1 MLAILAV
8 VDLTVGVAN
17 DAVNFINSAIGSKA
31 AKFKTIIVVAAL
43 GVLIGVLLSGGM
55 MEVARKGIFNPGMF
69 TMPEL
74 LIIFISVMFQD
85 VLLLDLFNTFGL
97 PTSTTVSIVFGLLGA
112 SMGVAFIKIMSAGE
126 SFAMIDQYIHS
137 GKVLTIISAILL
149 SIVMAFVL
157 GSIIQYLSRML
168 FTFNYKNT
176 FKKYGPYWSALALT
190 ALTFFI
196 LLKGAKGADFMQGDV
211 KEWIYGNF
219 DLIFLYSF
227 VGWSIILQL
236 LTWFTKVNILRV
248 IVLVGTFALALA
260 FAANDLVN
268 FIGAPLAGFNAYE
281 IAHAAGGDP
290 NTVSMAAMTKKVPAD
305 LWMLLFAGA
314 VMVTALAVN
323 KKARS
328 VAMTTVKLGSQND
341 RYERFES
348 NAIARAVVRISIVVI
363 DFISSITPG
372 PLKRFIQN
380 RFDLANYRPV
390 ADKDGDVEAFDLIR
404 AAVITMV
411 SATLISIATYYKLPL
426 STTYVT
432 FIVAMAAALPDRAWG
447 RESAVYRVSG
457 VINVIGGW
465 FFTAFS
471 ATLVAFT
478 IAIVIYYTGLFGVFG
493 FAALVAFALYRT
505 RMTHKRKEE
514 EAEAKIKKSKE
525 KDSASQQVEDIYA
538 DISNTMFGIADTY
551 KSSVVAT
558 FTYDLKVLKNTKRE
572 SNKLVK
578 DANALLADILRTV
591 KHIPDIELDN
601 GYDYANSLSAFNSV
615 TSKLRRLTVQNFNY
629 FDNNHASLEDIH
641 ISELKKAQDKFQSFV
656 TLCVKFI
663 RNTDNISSDDLTKE
677 AEKYINEL
685 NTYSK
690 NQLRRVKANS
700 SNMRRSILFMNMLSD
715 TEDLVNY
722 LLRVASVS
730 NKLVA
735 KLEKHTL
742 MAAESEA

>member
-1 MLAILAV
+1 MLAVLAI

-55 MEVARKGIFNPGMF
+55 MEVARKGIFNPSMF
-69 TMPEL
+69 NMPEL

-97 PTSTTVSIVFGLLGA
+97 PTSTTVSIVFGLLGS
-112 SMGVAFIKIMSAGE
+112 SMGVALIKIMQEGGN
-126 SFAMIDQYIHS
+126 FAMIDQYIHS

-149 SIVMAFVL
+149 SIVMAFIL
-157 GSIIQYLSRML
+157 GSIIQYLTRML
-168 FTFNYKNT
+168 FTFNYKQT

-196 LLKGAKGADFMQGDV
+196 LLKGIKGAEFMQGDI
-211 KEWIYGNF
+211 KTWINSNL
-219 DLIFLYSF
+219 DLLFLYSF

-236 LTWFTKVNILRV
+236 LSWFTKVNILRV

-268 FIGAPLAGFNAYE
+268 FIGAPLAGFNAYQ
-281 IAHAAGGDP
+281 IAQASGVDP
-290 NTVSMAAMTKKVPAD
+290 NIASMAGMTAKVAAPI
-305 LWMLLFAGA
+305 WILLFAGS
-314 VMVTALAVN
+314 VMVVSLAFN
-323 KKARS
+323 KKART
-328 VAMTTVKLGSQND
+328 VAMTTIKLGSQNE

-348 NAIARAVVRISIVVI
+348 NAIARAVVRIAVVVI
-363 DFISSITPG
+363 DFIASITPK
-372 PLKRFIQN
+372 PLKTFVQN
-380 RFDLANYRPV
+380 RFDLANYRPK
-390 ADKDGDVEAFDLIR
+390 ADTDGDLEAFDLIR

-411 SATLISIATYYKLPL
+411 SAALISVATLYKLPL

-432 FIVAMAAALPDRAWG
+432 FIVAMAAALPDKAWG

-478 IAIVIYYTGLFGVFG
+478 IAVTIYYTGLVGIFG

-505 RMTHKRKEE
+505 RLTHKRKE
-514 EAEAKIKKSKE
+514 AETESKIKKAID
-525 KDSASQQVEDIYA
+525 KDSADQQIEDIYA

-551 KSSVVAT
+551 KLSLVAT
-558 FTYDLKVLKNTKRE
+558 FTYDLKALKAAKKD
-572 SNKLVK
+572 SIGLVK

-591 KHIPDIELDN
+591 KHISDIELDN

-629 FDNNHASLEDIH
+629 FDNNHARLEDVH
-641 ISELKKAQDKFQSFV
+641 ISELKKTHDRFQSFV

-663 RNTDNISSDDLTKE
+663 RNTDNVGYNDIVKE
-677 AEKYINEL
+677 AEDYIKILNEF
-685 NTYSK
+685 SK
-690 NQLRRVKANS
+690 NQLRRVKTNS
-700 SNMRRSILFMNMLSD
+700 SNMRRSILFMNLLSD

-722 LLRVASVS
+722 LVRVTSVS
-730 NKLVA
+730 NKLVS
-735 KLEKHTL
+735 KLEKR
-742 MAAESEA
+742 SNK